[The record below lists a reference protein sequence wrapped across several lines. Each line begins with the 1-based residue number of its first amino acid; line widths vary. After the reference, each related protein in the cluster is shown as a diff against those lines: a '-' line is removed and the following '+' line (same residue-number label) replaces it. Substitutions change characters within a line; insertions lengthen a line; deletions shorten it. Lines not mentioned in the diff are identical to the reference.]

1 MTTRSVLAFLGVA
14 VFLFATPG
22 QDTALTV
29 RNTLIGGRR
38 AGLSTVLGIC
48 AGQSIWVVSTG
59 LGVGAIIVASEPAID
74 TLRVLGI
81 GWLLLLGVRA
91 ILGAMRSRPA
101 EDVAP
106 DDGTGRELGA
116 SAAFRQGLLSNLL
129 NPKMVVFFTSLLP
142 QFASSFT
149 TLLGLGFLFNLMTLT
164 WLGGYT
170 FVVSRAARILGRPRV
185 RQAIEAVTGIALVA
199 LGARL
204 ATGGGWR

>member
-1 MTTRSVLAFLGVA
+1 VTTRSVLTFLGVA
-14 VFLFATPG
+14 VLLFATPG

-38 AGLSTVLGIC
+38 AGFSTVLGIC

-91 ILGAMRSRPA
+91 ILGAMRSRPG
-101 EDVAP
+101 EDVAL
-106 DDGTGRELGA
+106 DDGTDREIRA

-142 QFASSFT
+142 QFARSFT
-149 TLLGLGFLFNLMTLT
+149 MLLGLGFVFNLMTLT
-164 WLGGYT
+164 WPGGYT
-170 FVVSRAARILGRPRV
+170 FVVSRATRMLRRPPV
-185 RQAIEAVTGIALVA
+185 RQAIEAATGIAQVA

-204 ATGGGWR
+204 AMGGGWR

>member
-1 MTTRSVLAFLGVA
+1 VLTFLGVA
-14 VFLFATPG
+14 VLLFATPG

-38 AGLSTVLGIC
+38 AGFSTVLGIC

-91 ILGAMRSRPA
+91 ILGAMRSRPG
-101 EDVAP
+101 EDVAL
-106 DDGTGRELGA
+106 DDGTDREIRA

-142 QFASSFT
+142 QFARSFT
-149 TLLGLGFLFNLMTLT
+149 MLLGLGFVFNLMTLT

-170 FVVSRAARILGRPRV
+170 FVVS
-185 RQAIEAVTGIALVA
+185 
-199 LGARL
+199 
-204 ATGGGWR
+204 

>member
-1 MTTRSVLAFLGVA
+1 MLTFLGVA
-14 VFLFATPG
+14 VLLFATPG

-38 AGLSTVLGIC
+38 AGFSTVLGIC

-91 ILGAMRSRPA
+91 ILGAMRSRPG
-101 EDVAP
+101 EDVAL
-106 DDGTGRELGA
+106 DDGTDREIRA

-142 QFASSFT
+142 QFARSFT
-149 TLLGLGFLFNLMTLT
+149 MLLGLGFVFNLMTLT

-170 FVVSRAARILGRPRV
+170 FVVSRATRMLRRPPV
-185 RQAIEAVTGIALVA
+185 RQAIEAATGIALVA

-204 ATGGGWR
+204 AMGGGWR

>member
-1 MTTRSVLAFLGVA
+1 VLTFLGVA
-14 VFLFATPG
+14 VLLFATPG

-38 AGLSTVLGIC
+38 AGFSTVLGIC

-91 ILGAMRSRPA
+91 ILGAMRSRPG
-101 EDVAP
+101 EDVAL
-106 DDGTGRELGA
+106 DDGTDREIRA

-142 QFASSFT
+142 QFARSFT
-149 TLLGLGFLFNLMTLT
+149 MLLGLGFVFNLMTLT

-170 FVVSRAARILGRPRV
+170 FVVSRATRMLRRPPV
-185 RQAIEAVTGIALVA
+185 RQAIEAATGIALVA

-204 ATGGGWR
+204 AMGGGWR

>member
-1 MTTRSVLAFLGVA
+1 VTTRSVLTFLGVA
-14 VFLFATPG
+14 VLLFATPG

-38 AGLSTVLGIC
+38 AGFSTVLGIC

-91 ILGAMRSRPA
+91 ILGAMRSRPG

-106 DDGTGRELGA
+106 DDGTDREIRA
-116 SAAFRQGLLSNLL
+116 SAAFRQGFLSNLL

-142 QFASSFT
+142 QFARSFT
-149 TLLGLGFLFNLMTLT
+149 MLLGLGFVSNLMTLT

-170 FVVSRAARILGRPRV
+170 FVVSRATRMLMRPPV
-185 RQAIEAVTGIALVA
+185 RQAIEAATGIALVA

-204 ATGGGWR
+204 AMGGGWR

>member
-1 MTTRSVLAFLGVA
+1 MTTKSVLAFLGVA

-29 RNTLIGGRR
+29 RNTLVGGRR

-59 LGVGAIIVASEPAID
+59 LGVGAIIVASELAFD

-106 DDGTGRELGA
+106 DDRTGRELRL

-129 NPKMVVFFTSLLP
+129 NPKMVAFFTSLLP

-149 TLLGLGFLFNLMTLT
+149 TLLGLGFVFNLMTLG

-170 FVVSRAARILGRPRV
+170 LVVSRAARILGRPRV
-185 RQAIEAVTGIALVA
+185 RQAIEAVTGIVMVA

>member
-1 MTTRSVLAFLGVA
+1 VTTRSVLAFLGVA

-59 LGVGAIIVASEPAID
+59 LGVSAIIVASEPATD

-106 DDGTGRELGA
+106 DDGGRALRA
-116 SAAFRQGLLSNLL
+116 STAFRQGLLSNLL
-129 NPKMVVFFTSLLP
+129 NPKMVVLFTSLLP

-149 TLLGLGFLFNLMTLT
+149 TLLGLGFVFNLMTLT

-185 RQAIEAVTGIALVA
+185 RQAIEAVTGIALVGI
-199 LGARL
+199 GARL
-204 ATGGGWR
+204 ATGSGWR

>member
-1 MTTRSVLAFLGVA
+1 VLTFLGVA
-14 VFLFATPG
+14 VLLFATPG

-38 AGLSTVLGIC
+38 AGFSTVLGIC

-91 ILGAMRSRPA
+91 ILGAMRSRPG
-101 EDVAP
+101 EDVAL
-106 DDGTGRELGA
+106 DDGTDREIRA

-142 QFASSFT
+142 QFARSFT
-149 TLLGLGFLFNLMTLT
+149 MLLGLGFVFNLMTLT
-164 WLGGYT
+164 WPGGYT
-170 FVVSRAARILGRPRV
+170 FVVSRATRMLRRPPV
-185 RQAIEAVTGIALVA
+185 RQAIEAATGIALVA

-204 ATGGGWR
+204 AMGGGWR

>member
-1 MTTRSVLAFLGVA
+1 VLTSLGVA
-14 VFLFATPG
+14 VLLFATPG

-38 AGLSTVLGIC
+38 AGFSTVLGIC

-91 ILGAMRSRPA
+91 ILGAMRSRPG
-101 EDVAP
+101 EDVAL
-106 DDGTGRELGA
+106 DDGTDREIRA

-142 QFASSFT
+142 QFARSFT
-149 TLLGLGFLFNLMTLT
+149 MLLGLGFVFNLMTLT
-164 WLGGYT
+164 WPGGYT
-170 FVVSRAARILGRPRV
+170 FVVSRATRMLRRPPV
-185 RQAIEAVTGIALVA
+185 RQAIEAATGIAQVA

-204 ATGGGWR
+204 AMGGGWR